1 MGTCIGIG
9 GEGFCI
15 LAGDT
20 RMSLG
25 YDIVSRNTSRV
36 LFISINMIILDEF
49 LDIDNSFG
57 NQWNV
62 CRLYSLN
69 QDDGC
74 LIENV

>member
-20 RMSLG
+20 RISLV

-36 LFISINMIILDEF
+36 LIIL
-49 LDIDNSFG
+49 
-57 NQWNV
+57 
-62 CRLYSLN
+62 
-69 QDDGC
+69 
-74 LIENV
+74 

>member
-36 LFISINMIILDEF
+36 FIF
-49 LDIDNSFG
+49 K
-57 NQWNV
+57 
-62 CRLYSLN
+62 Y
-69 QDDGC
+69 
-74 LIENV
+74 